1 MKNKVGQI
9 SLLSTLG
16 GLIVTQIGIHIGWL
30 QGNIW
35 TILSAG
41 FEAGTV
47 GGLADWFAVS
57 ALFREIPIPIIRRHT
72 NIIVKNRLQL
82 TEGVVD
88 LVTNRWLSPDVI
100 REKLSDVPIAEALI
114 RMLQEP
120 QNQSR
125 AMEFLRDFLGRF
137 ADSLDKPEVAQ
148 LLQKILKDQIEGID
162 IAAPLGRWLEG
173 TIQKGEHHQLWEMI
187 LTAAQRSID
196 EDLTRKMLVDKVN
209 GKIQEY
215 KNEGVFKKFF
225 VSVGEFVGGIDAD
238 SVVSKI
244 IGSVNE
250 FIDEAKNNALHPARQ
265 RFDNSVL
272 EFAQRLANGDVEAL
286 ATINNFKKKFVENA
300 DANEIIQSLLS
311 RFKSTIVDQLKNNDT
326 NFMTILINNLQRLL
340 KELESDKPAQQKI
353 DCWMRETIT
362 TLINKYHHEIG
373 NMVRSS
379 LSKLDDVGLV
389 NQIEEKVGNDL
400 QYIRLNGAVV
410 GGLAGILISLIKLLF
425 LKP

>member
-16 GLIVTQIGIHIGWL
+16 GLTATQIGIHMGWL
-30 QGNIW
+30 QGNLW
-35 TILSAG
+35 TILSSG

-173 TIQKGEHHQLWEMI
+173 TILRGEHHQLWEMI

-196 EDLTRKMLVDKVN
+196 EDSTRKMLVDKVN

-225 VSVGEFVGGIDAD
+225 VSVGEFVGGVDAD

-272 EFAQRLANGDVEAL
+272 EFAQRLANGDAEAL

-300 DANEIIQSLLS
+300 DANEIIQGLLS

-326 NFMTILINNLQRLL
+326 HFMTILINNLQRLL

>member
-1 MKNKVGQI
+1 MKSKIGQV

-16 GLIVTQIGIHIGWL
+16 GLIVTQIGIHVGWL
-30 QGNIW
+30 QGYPW
-35 TILSAG
+35 TILASG

-72 NIIVKNRLQL
+72 NVIVKNRRQL

-100 REKLSDVPIAEALI
+100 REKLSDVPIGEALV

-125 AMEFLRDFLGRF
+125 AIEFLRDFLGRF

-162 IAAPLGRWLEG
+162 IATPLGRWLDG
-173 TIQKGEHHQLWEMI
+173 TIRRGEHFQLWEMI
-187 LTAAQRSID
+187 LAAAQRSIN
-196 EDLTRKMLVDKVN
+196 EDSTRRMLVDKVN
-209 GKIQEY
+209 GTIQEY
-215 KNEGVFKKFF
+215 KNEGIFKKLL
-225 VSVGEFVGGIDAD
+225 VSIGEFVGGVDAD

-244 IGSVNE
+244 VKAVNE
-250 FIDEAKNNALHPARQ
+250 FINEAKNNASHPARQ

-272 EFAQRLANGDVEAL
+272 EFAQRLAHGDVDAH
-286 ATINNFKKKFVENA
+286 ATINNFKKKLVDNA
-300 DANEIIQSLLS
+300 DAHEIIQDLLR
-311 RFKSTIVDQLKNNDT
+311 RFKSTMVDQLSNNDT
-326 NFMTILINNLQRLL
+326 PFMTVVVSNVQRLL
-340 KELESDKPAQQKI
+340 KELESDKTAQQKI
-353 DCWMRETIT
+353 DVWMRETIT

-373 NMVRSS
+373 NMVGSS

-400 QYIRLNGAVV
+400 QFIRLNGAVV
-410 GGLAGILISLIKLLF
+410 GGLAGILISLVKLLF
-425 LKP
+425 LNP

>member
-9 SLLSTLG
+9 SLMSTLG
-16 GLIVTQIGIHIGWL
+16 GLTATQIGIHMGWL
-30 QGNIW
+30 QGNLW
-35 TILSAG
+35 TILSSG

-57 ALFREIPIPIIRRHT
+57 ALFHEIPIPIIRRHT

-125 AMEFLRDFLGRF
+125 AMDFLRDFLERF
-137 ADSLDKPEVAQ
+137 ADSLDKPEIAQ

-173 TIQKGEHHQLWEMI
+173 TIQKGEHHQLWKMI
-187 LTAAQRSID
+187 LNAAQRSID
-196 EDLTRKMLVDKVN
+196 EDSTRKMLVDKVN

-225 VSVGEFVGGIDAD
+225 VSVGEFVGGVDAD

-272 EFAQRLANGDVEAL
+272 EFAQKLSNGDVEAL

-300 DANEIIQSLLS
+300 DANEIIQGLLS
-311 RFKSTIVDQLKNNDT
+311 RFKSTIVDQLKNNNT

-353 DCWMRETIT
+353 DSWMRETIT